1 LVYAGNVTMLGWNN
15 VAMWKVQGTNDV
27 LYTRFIS
34 EYTFEVA
41 PVARHHSS
49 SSQMYLSFSPHAD
62 SHQFKLPST
71 CLASNIPECVS

>member
-15 VAMWKVQGTNDV
+15 VAMWKVQGTNDL

-34 EYTFEVA
+34 EYTGEVA
-41 PVARHHSS
+41 PVARKSS

-62 SHQFKLPST
+62 SHQFVLPST
-71 CLASNIPECVS
+71 CLLGNLPQCVS